1 MSRTTAREMAMKLAF
16 SRIWGSEDT
25 YSSILQLM
33 DIDAEPS
40 EEDVAFADAIL
51 EGIKAHEEEIKAL
64 IEELAIGW
72 KIGRMPNVDICILK
86 IAIYEMLYR
95 NDIPFKVSINEA
107 VELAKTFGGENSGR
121 YINGML
127 GTLAKRLETNS

>member
-25 YSSILQLM
+25 YCTILQLM
-33 DIDAEPS
+33 DIDSEPS
-40 EEDVAFADAIL
+40 QEDVAFADAIL
-51 EGIKAHEEEIKAL
+51 EGVVAHEDEIKAL

-86 IAIYEMLYR
+86 IAIFEMLYR
-95 NDIPFKVSINEA
+95 SDIPLKVSINEA
-107 VELAKTFGGENSGR
+107 VELAKTFGGDNSGR

-127 GTLAKRLETNS
+127 GTLAKRLETKS